1 MLCVLSVVV
10 YVGDHHTERYDQ
22 SERRDPERESKRE
35 REFCVQFSLIGK
47 ETLAVS
53 PLCCAPGL
61 EKEGKIKRKF
71 KFEHTSYHQT
81 DRHIIIALDCNNR
94 REREREREESTFER
108 VVF

>member
-1 MLCVLSVVV
+1 LCSIFFDRKEALA
-10 YVGDHHTERYDQ
+10 
-22 SERRDPERESKRE
+22 EREIRRS
-35 REFCVQFSLIGK
+35 FS
-47 ETLAVS
+47 
-53 PLCCAPGL
+53 PGL

-94 REREREREESTFER
+94 REREESAFER

>member
-1 MLCVLSVVV
+1 LCSIFF
-10 YVGDHHTERYDQ
+10 DR
-22 SERRDPERESKRE
+22 
-35 REFCVQFSLIGK
+35 K
-47 ETLAVS
+47 EDSLAVS
-53 PLCCAPGL
+53 PLCCGPGL

-94 REREREREESTFER
+94 REREREESTFER